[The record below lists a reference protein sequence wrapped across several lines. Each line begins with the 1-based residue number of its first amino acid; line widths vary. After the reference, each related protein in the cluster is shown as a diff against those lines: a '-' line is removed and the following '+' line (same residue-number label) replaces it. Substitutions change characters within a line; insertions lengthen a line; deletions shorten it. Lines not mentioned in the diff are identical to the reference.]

1 MINFVFCFLF
11 GVIIGV
17 AGAVFA
23 SKEEIDS
30 IKTHSID
37 PTEEH
42 EKHYLLDDPMYPITL
57 HQLRIFASQQRVEL
71 EELVNELDE
80 KGYVVHW
87 TKAKLSPCFTYL
99 KVQETL
105 FEECGPEAYVI
116 LKIMTKEYYNEI
128 SRV

>member
-23 SKEEIDS
+23 GKEEIDS
-30 IKTHSID
+30 IKTDSND

-42 EKHYLLDDPMYPITL
+42 EKHYLINDPMYPITL
-57 HQLRIFASQQRVEL
+57 HQLRTFANQQRVEL
-71 EELVNELDE
+71 EELVNVLDE

-99 KVQETL
+99 KVQQTL
-105 FEECGPEAYVI
+105 FEECDPEAYVE
-116 LKIMTKEYYNEI
+116 LKIMTKEYYMET
-128 SRV
+128 R